1 MDGASIAV
9 PYVSSSMLFVVC
21 VLLSHRIMK
30 TSTTSVAVAVV
41 TASVVLA
48 CLSSPVYA
56 FVFRSTV
63 KGVQLSPMNVNNRE
77 ATPVKLSRPQL
88 SLNKRSR
95 RVLSAGR
102 RRCTSLLSGMACV
115 AFGLDPSFF
124 VCNILIAVVLCV
136 W

>member
-9 PYVSSSMLFVVC
+9 PYVPPSMLFVVC

-30 TSTTSVAVAVV
+30 TSTTSVMVAVA

-77 ATPVKLSRPQL
+77 STPVKLSRPQL

-95 RVLSAGR
+95 RVLSADR
-102 RRCTSLLSGMACV
+102 RRCTSLLSGMTCA
-115 AFGLDPSFF
+115 AFELDTSFF
-124 VCNILIAVVLCV
+124 VCNVPIAVVLCV
-136 W
+136 C